1 MALWNLSGKNILV
14 VDDFPDMRSLLR
26 SMVTAY
32 GAEKVEQAR
41 NGEEAIEV
49 LARQPFDIVLCDY
62 NLGEGK
68 DGQQVLEEAKHR
80 NLLPF
85 TTAFVMVTAENTS
98 QMVMGAL
105 EHQPDAYLSKPVTK
119 SVLQVRLQKLL
130 EKKDGFRA
138 INRALDRNQTGKALA
153 LIEEQLQAQS
163 KYRFDL
169 LKMKSD
175 LLLRLSRYDEAE
187 TLCQAVLEE
196 RELTWALFDLGRI
209 HYYREQYPEACQR
222 FSALIDHNQA
232 FVAAYDWLA
241 RAQERMGKLGD
252 AQNTLLIAV
261 ERSGKSLLRQRAL
274 GEISQQNQDYAVA
287 ESARRKAVRI
297 GKTSAL
303 RQAADYTELAKVLV
317 KTDSAKEALKVADA
331 ITHVF
336 PNDPQAAL
344 GAAVVESHIH
354 QAMGNLK
361 RSEELLE
368 QAVRMAEAQENVLGT
383 EIGLDLASQCLQLG
397 RKELANE
404 LVSQVVKNHH
414 EDQRVLDQI
423 NRIYQEAGAEE
434 EGRALVEK
442 TSSEIV
448 RINNQGVKLLKE
460 GRTGEA
466 VELFLQAVRG
476 MPRNPIV
483 NLNTAQSLITLMSET
498 TPSRQELETALGF
511 LEAAQ
516 DGTQYTELRNRL
528 LAKCQN
534 LAANLQ

>member
-1 MALWNLSGKNILV
+1 MALWNLSGKNVLV
-14 VDDFPDMRSLLR
+14 IDDFPDMRSLMR
-26 SMVTAY
+26 SMVLAY
-32 GAEKVEQAR
+32 GAQQVEQAR
-41 NGEEAIEV
+41 NGEEAIEM
-49 LARQPFDIVLCDY
+49 LARRQFDIVLCDY

-138 INRALDRNQTGKALA
+138 INRALDRNQTGKALV
-153 LIEEQLQAQS
+153 LIEEQLQAQG

-175 LLLRLSRYDEAE
+175 LLLRLSRYEDAE
-187 TLCQAVLEE
+187 KLCQAVLEE

-209 HYYREQYPEACQR
+209 HFYREQYPDACRR

-241 RAQERMGKLGD
+241 RAQERMGNLGD
-252 AQNTLLIAV
+252 AQHTLLTAV

-274 GEISQQNQDYAVA
+274 GEISQRNQDFVVA
-287 ESARRKAVRI
+287 ESALRKAVRI

-303 RQAADYTELAKVLV
+303 CQSGDYTELAKVLV
-317 KTDSAKEALKVADA
+317 KNDSAKEALKIADA
-331 ITHVF
+331 IRHVF
-336 PNDPQAAL
+336 PNDAEAAL
-344 GAAVVESHIH
+344 GATVVESHIH
-354 QAMGNLK
+354 QAMGNHK

-368 QAVRMAEAQENVLGT
+368 QAIRMAEAQEHAIST

-423 NRIYQEAGAEE
+423 TRLYRDAGAEE

-460 GRTGEA
+460 GKTGEA

-483 NLNTAQSLITLMSET
+483 NLNTAQSLISLMNET
-498 TPSRQELETALGF
+498 TPTRSRMQTALGC
-511 LEAAQ
+511 LQVAQ
-516 DGTQYTELRNRL
+516 DSAQYTERRSRL
-528 LAKCQN
+528 LAQCQS
-534 LAANLQ
+534 LAAALQ

>member
-1 MALWNLSGKNILV
+1 
-14 VDDFPDMRSLLR
+14 
-26 SMVTAY
+26 
-32 GAEKVEQAR
+32 
-41 NGEEAIEV
+41 
-49 LARQPFDIVLCDY
+49 
-62 NLGEGK
+62 
-68 DGQQVLEEAKHR
+68 
-80 NLLPF
+80 
-85 TTAFVMVTAENTS
+85 
-98 QMVMGAL
+98 
-105 EHQPDAYLSKPVTK
+105 
-119 SVLQVRLQKLL
+119 
-130 EKKDGFRA
+130 
-138 INRALDRNQTGKALA
+138 
-153 LIEEQLQAQS
+153 
-163 KYRFDL
+163 
-169 LKMKSD
+169 MKSD

-209 HYYREQYPEACQR
+209 HFYREQYPEACQR
-222 FSALIDHNQA
+222 FNALIDHNQA

-336 PNDPQAAL
+336 PNDRQAAL

-442 TSSEIV
+442 TSGEIV

>member
-1 MALWNLSGKNILV
+1 MALWILSGKNILV
-14 VDDFPDMRSLLR
+14 VDDFPDMRSLMR
-26 SMVTAY
+26 SMVMAY
-32 GAEKVEQAR
+32 GAQQVEQAR
-41 NGEEAIEV
+41 NGEEAIEM
-49 LARQPFDIVLCDY
+49 LAKQPFDIVLCDY

-119 SVLQVRLQKLL
+119 SVLQVRLRKLL
-130 EKKDGFRA
+130 EKKDGFRI
-138 INRALDRNQTGKALA
+138 INRALDRNQTGKALS
-153 LIEEQLQAQS
+153 LIDEQLQEQS

-175 LLLRLSRYDEAE
+175 LLLRMSRYDEAE
-187 TLCQAVLEE
+187 ALCQAVLEE

-209 HYYREQYPEACQR
+209 HFHREQYPDACQR
-222 FSALIDHNQA
+222 FSSLIDHNQA
-232 FVAAYDWLA
+232 FVSAYDWLA
-241 RAQERMGKLGD
+241 RAQEHMGNLNE
-252 AQNTLLIAV
+252 AQQTLVMAV

-274 GEISQQNQDYAVA
+274 GDISQRNQDYAVA

-303 RQAADYTELAKVLV
+303 RQASDYTELAKVLV
-317 KTDSAKEALKVADA
+317 ENDSAKEALKIADA
-331 ITHVF
+331 IKHVF

-344 GAAVVESHIH
+344 GATVAESRIH
-354 QAMGNLK
+354 QAMGNEK
-361 RSEELLE
+361 RSQELLE
-368 QAVRMAEAQENVLGT
+368 QALQTCKSEQGSITT
-383 EIGLDLASQCLQLG
+383 ETGLDLARLCLQHG
-397 RKELANE
+397 NKEMANE
-404 LVSQVVKNHH
+404 LASQVVKNHH
-414 EDQRVLDQI
+414 EDQRVLEQLT
-423 NRIYQEAGAEE
+423 RLYQEAGAEE
-434 EGRALVEK
+434 EGKALVEK

-460 GRTGEA
+460 GKTGEA
-466 VELFLQAVRG
+466 VELFQQAVRG

-498 TPSRQELETALGF
+498 ETTRPR
-511 LEAAQ
+511 LEAALACLQ
-516 DGTQYTELRNRL
+516 AARDSTQYTELRNRL
-528 LAKCQN
+528 LAKCQG
-534 LAANLQ
+534 LAASLQ

>member
-336 PNDPQAAL
+336 PNDRQAAL

-498 TPSRQELETALGF
+498 APSRQELETALGF